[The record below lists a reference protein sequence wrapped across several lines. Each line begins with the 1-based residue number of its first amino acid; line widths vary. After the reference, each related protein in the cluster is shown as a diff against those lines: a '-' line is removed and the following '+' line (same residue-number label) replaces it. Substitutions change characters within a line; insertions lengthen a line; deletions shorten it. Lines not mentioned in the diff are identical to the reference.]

1 MRIFLI
7 NMYILSVFFLPLGN
21 LGFCTEIHYIESNV
35 KALKRVIDTLVYNPH
50 EESPERFS
58 FKPKI
63 EDFAPNTLSR
73 ACLLGNA
80 DEACRLLRKEEGI
93 IGIEQ
98 AFLSKAAEAT
108 RQLLREQT
116 ISEIDETL
124 SSSDLGGSLLPDDPR
139 YVINL
144 IDGAIENAGLESDEQ
159 AISAIKKAYVSGDKA
174 EAIRII
180 IGDDDFTTKDP
191 YGMTLLAYAAYHP
204 TLSDLLDVIWSSNFQ
219 TIREINEE
227 ITIGGLCLGTALHF
241 ACASENFH
249 AVKKLI
255 DYNASVNAENYQ
267 KVRPLHLALNAIR
280 GFDTDDMIRDILS
293 FSTARTPPTASGRS
307 IMDYA
312 VFCAPNTIINLIAA
326 RVPITQ
332 LLISLYEKS
341 LFSCKT
347 EYVGWGITKGMYE
360 DDDADADAE
369 ESTDIPRK
377 RKRANET
384 LDVVDLINLAIDACD
399 NIHYVEDDGR
409 NSLYLAAEHNC
420 SISIIDKLIRQ
431 GIDVNFKG
439 PNGRTAL
446 HVACSKNHVDLA
458 HFLVSRG
465 ANLYQSA
472 QDNYRALDLCPNEEF
487 YKSLIEEFY
496 NISRR
501 KALESHQAFQSQ
513 KKPHI
518 TIETLD

>member
-1 MRIFLI
+1 M
-7 NMYILSVFFLPLGN
+7 
-21 LGFCTEIHYIESNV
+21 
-35 KALKRVIDTLVYNPH
+35 
-50 EESPERFS
+50 
-58 FKPKI
+58 
-63 EDFAPNTLSR
+63 
-73 ACLLGNA
+73 
-80 DEACRLLRKEEGI
+80 
-93 IGIEQ
+93 
-98 AFLSKAAEAT
+98 
-108 RQLLREQT
+108 
-116 ISEIDETL
+116 
-124 SSSDLGGSLLPDDPR
+124 
-139 YVINL
+139 INL
-144 IDGAIENAGLESDEQ
+144 INGAIENAGLESDEQ

-204 TLSDLLDVIWSSNFQ
+204 ALSDLLDVIWSNNFQ

-241 ACASENFH
+241 ACASKNFH
-249 AVKKLI
+249 AVKELI

-280 GFDTDDMIRDILS
+280 GFDTDGMISGILS
-293 FSTARTPPTASGRS
+293 FATARTPPTASGSS

-347 EYVGWGITKGMYE
+347 EYVGWDITKGMYE
-360 DDDADADAE
+360 DDDADKP
-369 ESTDIPRK
+369 TDIPIK
-377 RKRANET
+377 RKRTNEM

-399 NIHYVEDDGR
+399 DINYAEDDGR

-420 SISIIDKLIRQ
+420 SISNIDNLINR
-431 GIDVNFKG
+431 GIPINSKG

-472 QDNYRALDLCPNEEF
+472 QDNYRALDLCANEEF
-487 YKSLIEEFY
+487 YKSLIGEFH
-496 NISRR
+496 NTSSR
-501 KALESHQAFQSQ
+501 KAFESHQKS
-513 KKPHI
+513 KRIK
-518 TIETLD
+518 IETLD